1 MISAHDVSPSLT
13 EQDRLYGISELASE
27 LGITARAI
35 RFYEAKG
42 LLAPPRANGGRVY
55 TRRERARL
63 KLILRAKSIGF
74 SLAEVKQFLDL
85 YGDRGEG
92 RPQQVAF
99 VAERSNALIK
109 ELEQKQADVAAT
121 LEELKDIHRQC
132 LRYLAENSVRCA
144 PADAVSNGARG
155 PKKARRSQSKD

>member
-1 MISAHDVSPSLT
+1 MTSAHDVSPSFT
-13 EQDRLYGISELASE
+13 EQERLYGISELASE

-42 LLAPPRANGGRVY
+42 LLTPPRVNGGRVY

-74 SLAEVKQFLDL
+74 SLAEVRQFLDL
-85 YGDRGEG
+85 YGSRGEG
-92 RPQQVAF
+92 RPQQVVF

-132 LRYLAENSVRCA
+132 LRYLAENDVPFS
-144 PADAVSNGARG
+144 PIDANLNGARG

>member
-1 MISAHDVSPSLT
+1 LTSAHDVSPSFT
-13 EQDRLYGISELASE
+13 EQERLYGISELASE

-42 LLAPPRANGGRVY
+42 LLTPPRVNGGRVY

-74 SLAEVKQFLDL
+74 SLAEVRQFLDL
-85 YGDRGEG
+85 YGSRGEG
-92 RPQQVAF
+92 RPQQVVF
-99 VAERSNALIK
+99 VAERSNTLIK

-132 LRYLAENSVRCA
+132 LRYLAENDVPFS
-144 PADAVSNGARG
+144 PIDANLNGARG

>member
-1 MISAHDVSPSLT
+1 LTSAHDVSPSTT
-13 EQDRLYGISELASE
+13 EQERLYGISELASE

-42 LLAPPRANGGRVY
+42 LLRPPRANGGRVY
-55 TRRERARL
+55 TKRERARL

-85 YGDRGEG
+85 YGNRGEG
-92 RPQQVAF
+92 RPQQVVF

-121 LEELKDIHRQC
+121 LEELKDIRRQC
-132 LRYLAENSVRCA
+132 LRYLAENDVPFS
-144 PADAVSNGARG
+144 PIDDNLNGARG
-155 PKKARRSQSKD
+155 PKKARRSQNKD

>member
-1 MISAHDVSPSLT
+1 MTSVADANLFP
-13 EQDRLYGISELASE
+13 EPERLYGISELAE
-27 LGITARAI
+27 DLGITARAI

-42 LLAPPRANGGRVY
+42 LLMPPRANGGRVY
-55 TRRERARL
+55 TKRERARL

-99 VAERSNALIK
+99 VAERSSALIK

-121 LEELKDIHRQC
+121 LAELKNIRSQC
-132 LRYLAENSVRCA
+132 LDYLARTGVPSGDSA
-144 PADAVSNGARG
+144 AASTGPAKLRL
-155 PKKARRSQSKD
+155 SQKD

>member
-1 MISAHDVSPSLT
+1 MTSAHDVSPSFT
-13 EQDRLYGISELASE
+13 EQERLYGISELASE

-42 LLAPPRANGGRVY
+42 LLTPPRVNGGRVY

-74 SLAEVKQFLDL
+74 SLAEVRQFLDL
-85 YGDRGEG
+85 YGSRGEG
-92 RPQQVAF
+92 RPQQVVF
-99 VAERSNALIK
+99 VAERSNTLIK

-132 LRYLAENSVRCA
+132 LRYLAENDVPFS
-144 PADAVSNGARG
+144 PIDANLNGARG